1 MVTRI
6 LQILKEENL
15 TASQFADVIDVQRSS
30 MSHILSGRNN
40 PSLDFVHKIL
50 KAFPK
55 INTDWLMFGTG
66 TMYNQKDDVAPNL
79 NANDHVSAS
88 IESPNTQVK
97 SSSTMETLDL
107 FGDFT
112 PQPTKNEPVI
122 AINPVVADPTPLQ
135 NEVKKEAVALS
146 DIKNTEAESYIQKQ
160 PEITRSESDISSL
173 PKETPEISHS
183 REVVKNASLEDK
195 EIDRIVIFYS
205 DNTFSMYKPEK
216 R

>member
-55 INTDWLMFGTG
+55 ISTDWLMFGTG
-66 TMYNQKDDVAPNL
+66 TMYNQKDETAPNL
-79 NANDHVSAS
+79 NVNAP
-88 IESPNTQVK
+88 IEAPNTPVK
-97 SSSTMETLDL
+97 TSSPMETLDL

-112 PQPTKNEPVI
+112 PQPTNIEPVI
-122 AINPVVADPTPLQ
+122 AVEPVVADPTPVQ
-135 NEVKKEAVALS
+135 NVVLKEEDAIPY
-146 DIKNTEAESYIQKQ
+146 IKNTEAESYIQKQ
-160 PEITRSESDISSL
+160 PEITRPESNISSL
-173 PKETPEISHS
+173 PKETPEISQS
-183 REVVKNASLEDK
+183 REIIKRASMEDK

-216 R
+216 